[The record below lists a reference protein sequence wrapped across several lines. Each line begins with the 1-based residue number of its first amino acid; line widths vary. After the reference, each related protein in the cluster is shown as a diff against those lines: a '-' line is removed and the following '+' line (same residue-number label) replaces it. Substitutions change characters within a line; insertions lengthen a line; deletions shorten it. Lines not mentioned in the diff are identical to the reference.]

1 MVGKDEAVAEG
12 GAMTGVRLGDGSG
25 AVGRAGT
32 WDAVTAGVV
41 LARIAPG
48 PQPPL
53 RFFTPAEEAV
63 AEALLDHLLARS
75 AQDSDVPVLTVIDAR
90 LATGEGDGW
99 RYADLPEDAETWRR
113 SLAALDEDA
122 RVRCG
127 GRGFAEAGY
136 GDRDRLLHHVVQLG
150 GRDWHG
156 MPAAHV
162 WSLWTRY
169 ACEAYYAHPRAWDE
183 TGFGGPAYPR
193 GYLRLGRGLREP
205 WEEPR

>member
-1 MVGKDEAVAEG
+1 MP
-12 GAMTGVRLGDGSG
+12 GVRRGDDAG
-25 AVGRAGT
+25 AAGRAGT
-32 WDAVTAGVV
+32 WDTATAGVV
-41 LARIAPG
+41 LARLG
-48 PQPPL
+48 PRREPPL

-63 AEALLDHLLARS
+63 AEALLDHVLARTERD
-75 AQDSDVPVLTVIDAR
+75 ADLPVLTVIDAR

-99 RYADLPEDAETWRR
+99 RYADLPEDDETWRR

-122 RVRCG
+122 KARHG
-127 GRGFAEAGY
+127 GLGFAEAGY
-136 GDRDRLLHHVVQLG
+136 GDRDRLLRHVVQLG

-156 MPAAHV
+156 MPASHV

-169 ACEAYYAHPRAWDE
+169 ACEAFYAHPHAWDE
-183 TGFGGPAYPR
+183 IGFGGPAYPR